1 MLALKKIA
9 VTGGLASGKSTVC
22 ALLKKRGAYVVSA
35 DEIVHQLLSPHTLL
49 GQQVIKLLGSD
60 IVNDHELD
68 RKKIAQIVFSSPQK
82 LEALEK
88 LLHPQVLNEIDAA
101 YQKIKQSSD
110 YRCFVAEVPLLYEIG
125 AEKLFDL
132 VIGVVADPAQC
143 RARIQTAKDY
153 SIEDYDKRMQRQQ
166 TNKADQADVV
176 ILNNSSIENL
186 SDQVNQFLAKYL

>member
-35 DEIVHQLLSPHTLL
+35 DEIVHQLLSPHTPL

-60 IVNDHELD
+60 IVNDHQLD
-68 RKKIAQIVFSSPQK
+68 RKKIARIVFSNPQK

-88 LLHPQVLNEIDAA
+88 LLHPQVLNEIETA
-101 YQKIKQSSD
+101 YQKIKQRSD

-125 AEKLFDL
+125 AEKRFDL
-132 VIGVVADPAQC
+132 VIGVVADPALC
-143 RARIQTAKDY
+143 RARMKTHNDY
-153 SIEDYDKRMQRQQ
+153 SVEDYDKRMQRQQ
-166 TNKADQADVV
+166 TNKADRADVV
-176 ILNNSSIENL
+176 ILNNGSIENL
-186 SDQVNQFLAKYL
+186 SDQVNQILAKYL

>member
-88 LLHPQVLNEIDAA
+88 LLHPQVLSEIDAA

>member
-35 DEIVHQLLSPHTLL
+35 DEIVHHLLSPHTPL

-60 IVNDHELD
+60 IVSNHQLD
-68 RKKIAQIVFSSPQK
+68 RKKIARIVFSNPQK

-125 AEKLFDL
+125 AEKQFDL

-143 RARIQTAKDY
+143 RARMQTDKDY

-166 TNKADQADVV
+166 TNKADRADVV
-176 ILNNSSIENL
+176 ILNNGSIEDL
-186 SDQVNQFLAKYL
+186 SDQVNQILAKYL